1 MTIEKLPRFLRD
13 VKKLT
18 KKHLLTSEQIEET
31 EQLFIADRELKSLR
45 YHDIKCKKDK
55 NRWSITV
62 PNTQYRILV
71 TDLGGVVKFLTL
83 LDHSAYDRIN
93 KNC

>member
-18 KKHLLTSEQIEET
+18 KNRLLTIEQIEKT
-31 EQLFIADRELKSLR
+31 EELFIENRELKSLR
-45 YHDIKCKKDK
+45 YHPITCKKDK
-55 NRWSITV
+55 DRWSITV
-62 PNTQYRILV
+62 PNTPYRILV
-71 TDLGGVVKFLTL
+71 SDLGDVVKFNTL
-83 LDHSAYDRIN
+83 LDHDAYNRIN

>member
-13 VKKLT
+13 VKKIT
-18 KKHLLTSEQIEET
+18 KKRLLTPEQIEET
-31 EQLFIADRELKSLR
+31 EKLFIEDRSSSSLR
-45 YHDIKCKKDK
+45 YHQITCKKDK

-62 PNTQYRILV
+62 PSTAYRILV
-71 TDLGGVVKFLTL
+71 TDLGDVVKFNTL
-83 LDHSAYDRIN
+83 LDHDAYDRIN

>member
-13 VKKLT
+13 VKKIT
-18 KKHLLTSEQIEET
+18 KKRLLTLEQIENT
-31 EQLFIADRELKSLR
+31 EKLFLENREDKSLR

-62 PNTQYRILV
+62 PNTAYRILV
-71 TDLGGVVKFLTL
+71 TDLGDVVKFLTL
-83 LDHSAYDRIN
+83 LDHDSYDRIN

>member
-31 EQLFIADRELKSLR
+31 EQLFIEDCELKSLR
-45 YHDIKCKKDK
+45 YHAITCKKDK

-71 TDLGGVVKFLTL
+71 SDLGDVVKFLTL
-83 LDHSAYDRIN
+83 LDHNAYDRIN

>member
-18 KKHLLTSEQIEET
+18 KKRLLTLEQIEET
-31 EQLFIADRELKSLR
+31 QELFIKDRELDSLR
-45 YHDIKCKKDK
+45 YHPIRCKKDK

-62 PNTQYRILV
+62 PHTAYRILV
-71 TDLGGVVKFLTL
+71 TDLGDVVKFNTL
-83 LDHSAYDRIN
+83 LDHDAYDRIN